1 MQGGRKFAKESY
13 LNGTSTETN
22 AVTNAAD
29 VPLSATDDFLVV
41 IPVRIHPI
49 PFRTRKLSSPGPMIL
64 QVFICGKVGRRQFYL
79 KPPTLLK
86 SVGGFLLNWGE

>member
-22 AVTNAAD
+22 EVTNAAD
-29 VPLSATDDFLVV
+29 APLSATEYFLVV

-64 QVFICGKVGRRQFYL
+64 PVFIGGKVGRRQ
-79 KPPTLLK
+79 
-86 SVGGFLLNWGE
+86 S